1 MSERKQMK
9 RGAGR
14 NSDRIFVGA
23 WLPTAMVEALDA
35 AVTQQDS
42 DRSKFIREALKD
54 KVKKEELVK

>member
-1 MSERKQMK
+1 MK